1 MHIPIYNNY
10 CEPEMQAETID
21 LNFLTIS
28 NTLGKGYASKLNYLD
43 T

>member
-10 CEPEMQAETID
+10 YEPEMQAETIAI
-21 LNFLTIS
+21 NFRTIS
-28 NTLGKGYASKLNYLD
+28 KTLGKEYASKLNYLD